1 MNEKMLRKVLPLTLS
16 AAFLLAPFAGQ
27 EVYAAA
33 KTQLQEQVWDFSQG
47 QGSWKYNGKWAY
59 QGEPV
64 FSYDKTAGKGALK
77 LDVDFTPDV
86 EAGWSEL
93 KLADSSVSAAT
104 PRDISGY
111 NRVSFDFYYNPQS
124 MKRGAFK
131 TKLYIKAADGKEISA
146 CPDIDLK
153 SAKAVENGLQK
164 VHVEVPFDAVNAK
177 AVDFEVSIV
186 GSNTDY
192 KGSLYVDNI
201 TLGYDDGYVI
211 RTVQTEPQQKVD
223 MKKLQIPAEV
233 ALTDAQAIDNVARL
247 YAYLKGMAASDY
259 VMYGHQNDL
268 LMKAGKGDSDTYGMV
283 RDYPAVIAMDA
294 MTLAG
299 NDTEY
304 QGHEPAPGAL
314 APVTGEQALQRAVE
328 LSEKAYNKGAMV
340 SLSAHM
346 PNFAQVVEKGKINGV
361 YDYSGFTSVVT
372 TGNVVQR
379 VMPGGDL
386 NEAYLDYLDK
396 IAAYGLAL
404 QAKNIPVLF
413 RPFHEN
419 NGSWFWWGA
428 AHCSASEFKNLF
440 RYTEEYL
447 RDQKGVHNFLYVY
460 SPNGPFADEND
471 YLTRY
476 PGDAFIDIPG
486 FDMYQEK
493 PQKKDGWMDSFSAN
507 MDVVQ
512 AFAEKHHKV
521 TTVPEAGILCG
532 KDTLGRT
539 GAQRKDWYSEVLDVM
554 SKHKMAYF
562 LSWSN
567 FNADVF
573 DEPYLV
579 DTKRGHEMVDG
590 FTRFYN
596 DPRSVFAGQMGKYQQ
611 LQVKKTAAQAT
622 YGYLLTPSSNARVCA
637 PVEVKAKAAGSYQQ
651 VKFLYKNAAG
661 QQIAAAEAVKGVDGL
676 YTAALDQ
683 AALDALGQTVGTVE
697 LELDGQPMDSLRVFY
712 NMPPV
717 KAPVEQ
723 VDDFESYYGDN
734 ELLQGAYSTNC
745 GPGCNIQPV
754 LTSQQYNDG
763 TAGLD
768 FHYKLAKG
776 GWAGVI
782 KSMNGTDWSDYD
794 AVQFWLL
801 PDGKAQKL
809 IIQIN
814 TDGEDF
820 EVNLSNLAAQTAPQL
835 VTLPFSE
842 FKGKNN
848 GVFNKKHI
856 QHCAIYCNTVG
867 DDPVDS
873 HFYLDDI
880 KAVKQ

>member
-1 MNEKMLRKVLPLTLS
+1 
-16 AAFLLAPFAGQ
+16 
-27 EVYAAA
+27 
-33 KTQLQEQVWDFSQG
+33 
-47 QGSWKYNGKWAY
+47 
-59 QGEPV
+59 
-64 FSYDKTAGKGALK
+64 
-77 LDVDFTPDV
+77 
-86 EAGWSEL
+86 
-93 KLADSSVSAAT
+93 
-104 PRDISGY
+104 
-111 NRVSFDFYYNPQS
+111 
-124 MKRGAFK
+124 
-131 TKLYIKAADGKEISA
+131 
-146 CPDIDLK
+146 
-153 SAKAVENGLQK
+153 
-164 VHVEVPFDAVNAK
+164 
-177 AVDFEVSIV
+177 
-186 GSNTDY
+186 
-192 KGSLYVDNI
+192 
-201 TLGYDDGYVI
+201 
-211 RTVQTEPQQKVD
+211 
-223 MKKLQIPAEV
+223 
-233 ALTDAQAIDNVARL
+233 
-247 YAYLKGMAASDY
+247 
-259 VMYGHQNDL
+259 
-268 LMKAGKGDSDTYGMV
+268 
-283 RDYPAVIAMDA
+283 
-294 MTLAG
+294 
-299 NDTEY
+299 
-304 QGHEPAPGAL
+304 
-314 APVTGEQALQRAVE
+314 
-328 LSEKAYNKGAMV
+328 
-340 SLSAHM
+340 
-346 PNFAQVVEKGKINGV
+346 
-361 YDYSGFTSVVT
+361 
-372 TGNVVQR
+372 
-379 VMPGGDL
+379 
-386 NEAYLDYLDK
+386 
-396 IAAYGLAL
+396 
-404 QAKNIPVLF
+404 
-413 RPFHEN
+413 
-419 NGSWFWWGA
+419 
-428 AHCSASEFKNLF
+428 
-440 RYTEEYL
+440 
-447 RDQKGVHNFLYVY
+447 
-460 SPNGPFADEND
+460 
-471 YLTRY
+471 
-476 PGDAFIDIPG
+476 
-486 FDMYQEK
+486 
-493 PQKKDGWMDSFSAN
+493 
-507 MDVVQ
+507 
-512 AFAEKHHKV
+512 
-521 TTVPEAGILCG
+521 
-532 KDTLGRT
+532 
-539 GAQRKDWYSEVLDVM
+539 M

-712 NMPPV
+712 NMPQV

-745 GPGCNIQPV
+745 GPGCSIQPV
-754 LTSQQYNDG
+754 LTSQQHNDG

-856 QHCAIYCNTVG
+856 QHFAIYCNTVG

>member
-1 MNEKMLRKVLPLTLS
+1 MNEKMLKRVLPWTLS
-16 AAFLLAPFAGQ
+16 AAFLFAPFGVEQ
-27 EVYAAA
+27 VEAAQA
-33 KTQLQEQVWDFSQG
+33 QVQAQVWDFVQG
-47 QGSWKYNGKWAY
+47 AGLWKYSGKWAY
-59 QGEPV
+59 QGDAV
-64 FSYDKTAGKGALK
+64 LSYASGIGNGSLK
-77 LDVDFTPDV
+77 LDVDFSKDV
-86 EAGWSEL
+86 EEGWSEV
-93 KLADSSVSAAT
+93 KLANGGVSASSPLDLT
-104 PRDISGY
+104 GY
-111 NRVSFDFYYNPQS
+111 NHVSFDFYYVPQAMHKGS
-124 MKRGAFK
+124 FK
-131 TKLYIKAADGKEISA
+131 TKLYMKMADGREVSA

-153 SAKAVENGLQK
+153 TAVKAGNGLQK
-164 VHVEVPFDAVNAK
+164 VHVDVPFAATDGKV
-177 AVDFEVSIV
+177 VDFELSVV
-186 GSNTDY
+186 GCNTDY
-192 KGSLYVDNI
+192 QGSLYLDTI
-201 TLGYDDGYVI
+201 TLGYDDGYVQ
-211 RTVQTEPQQKVD
+211 RTVQPAAQQRVD
-223 MKKLQIPAEV
+223 MKKLSIPSTV
-233 ALTDAQAIDNVARL
+233 ALTDPAAIDNAARL
-247 YAYLKGMAASDY
+247 YAYLQGMAASEY

-268 LMKAGKGDSDTYGMV
+268 LMKAGKADSDTYGMV
-283 RDYPAVIAMDA
+283 KDYPAVIAMDA

-299 NDTEY
+299 NNTEY
-304 QGHEPAPGAL
+304 QGHTPADGAFP
-314 APVTGEQALQRAVE
+314 PVAGEAALKRAVE
-328 LSEKAYNKGAMV
+328 LSEKAAKKGAIV

-346 PNFAQVVEKGKINGV
+346 PNFAQVAGKGKIQGA

-379 VMPGGDL
+379 IMPGGDL
-386 NEAYLDYLDK
+386 NEVYCGYLDK

-404 QAKNIPVLF
+404 QKENIPVLF

-486 FDMYQEK
+486 FDMYQEH
-493 PQKKDGWMDSFSAN
+493 PQAKDGWMDSFAQN
-507 MDVVQ
+507 MDIVQ
-512 AFAEKHHKV
+512 AFAAQHHKV

-573 DEPYLV
+573 DEPYMV
-579 DTKRGHEMVDG
+579 DAKRGHEMVDG

-596 DPRSVFAGQMGKYQQ
+596 DPRSVFAGQMGRYQE
-611 LQVKKTAAQAT
+611 LHVTKTAAAST
-622 YGYLLTPSSNARVCA
+622 YGYLLAPSSNARVCA
-637 PVEVKAKAAGSYQQ
+637 PVEVKAKAVGNNQK
-651 VKFLYKNAAG
+651 VRFLYKNAAG
-661 QQIAAAEAVKGVDGL
+661 QELAAADAVKGTDGL
-676 YTAALDQ
+676 YTGEIRQ
-683 AALDALGQTVGTVE
+683 ADLDAMGQTVGTVE
-697 LELDGQPMDSLRVFY
+697 LELDGQVMDSLRVFY
-712 NMPPV
+712 NMPEV
-717 KAPVEQ
+717 KAPQEQ
-723 VDDFESYYGDN
+723 VDDFECYYGDN
-734 ELLQGAYSTNC
+734 ELLKGAYSTNC
-745 GPGCNIQPV
+745 GPGCSIQPL
-754 LTSQQYNDG
+754 LTNQQHSNG
-763 TAGLD
+763 NAGLD

-776 GWAGVI
+776 GWAGII

-820 EVNLSNLAAQTAPQL
+820 EVNLADVAAQTKPQL
-835 VTLPFSE
+835 VTLPFSA

-856 QHCAIYCNTVG
+856 QHFAIYCNTVG